1 MSEPLSEGE
10 REALGDAAIDDRDRR
25 DGYSCEGPGGTDGQT
40 PTIYEAVERIVA
52 ARERKAAEASWDEG
66 FMYAAGQDHPAYPRT
81 RRMTNPYGAQ

>member
-10 REALGDAAIDDRDRR
+10 RDLLRDWW
-25 DGYSCEGPGGTDGQT
+25 DEETTAS
-40 PTIYEAVERIVA
+40 VESVFPILDRIVA
-52 ARERKAAEASWDEG
+52 ARERKAAEAAWDEG